1 MDFTGKV
8 AVMTGGA
15 NGIGRALV
23 EALLRA
29 GAVVS
34 CMDTDGAAGA
44 RLQKTYGE
52 RLLFVEGDAAEE
64 TDLTRFADTL
74 LSRFKGVDYLINNAC
89 VSKRG
94 ILSGCS
100 FSDFT
105 YVLRLGVTGPYYLSL
120 LLKEAFRPNAAILNI
135 ASTRAFQSQTDTES
149 YTAAKGG
156 ILSLT
161 HALSMSLSGRVRV
174 NAICPGWIDTTSHH
188 GEGRAPGTFSEP
200 DRLQHPAGRI
210 GCPQDIVDAALF
222 LLSDAAGFITG
233 TSLTIDGGMT
243 KRMIYHADE
252 GWTYHP

>member
-1 MDFTGKV
+1 MELTGKV
-8 AVMTGGA
+8 AVITGGA

-23 EALLRA
+23 KALLCA
-29 GAVVS
+29 GAVVA
-34 CMDTDGAAGA
+34 CMDTDGEAGA
-44 RLQKTYGE
+44 RLQEACGE
-52 RLLFVEGDAAEE
+52 RLLFVAGDAAEE
-64 TDLTRFADTL
+64 TDLTRFADAL

-89 VSKRG
+89 ISKRG

-120 LLKEAFRPNAAILNI
+120 LIKDSFRPNAAILNI

-174 NAICPGWIDTTSHH
+174 NAICPGWIDTTAHH

-200 DRLQHPAGRI
+200 DRLQHAAGRV

-243 KRMIYHADE
+243 RRMIYHADE

>member
-1 MDFTGKV
+1 MDFTGKT
-8 AVMTGGA
+8 AVITGGA
-15 NGIGRALV
+15 NGIGRALL
-23 EALLRA
+23 EALIAA
-29 GAVVS
+29 GAVVA
-34 CMDTDGAAGA
+34 CLDTDREAGGC
-44 RLQKTYGE
+44 LQQTYGE
-52 RLLFVEGDAAEE
+52 RLLFVAGNAAEE
-64 TDLTRFADTL
+64 QDLKRFADTL
-74 LSRFKGVDYLINNAC
+74 LARFFNVDYLINNAC

-105 YVLRLGVTGPYYLSL
+105 DVLRLGVTGPYYLSL
-120 LLKEAFRPNAAILNI
+120 LLKDSFNPNAAILNI

-161 HALSMSLSGRVRV
+161 HALAMSLHGRVRV
-174 NAICPGWIDTTSHH
+174 NAICPGWIDTTAHH
-188 GEGRAPGTFSEP
+188 GADCLPGVFSES
-200 DRLQHPAGRI
+200 DMGQHAAGRI
-210 GCPQDIVDAALF
+210 GRPQDIVDAALF

-233 TSLTIDGGMT
+233 ASLTVDGGMT